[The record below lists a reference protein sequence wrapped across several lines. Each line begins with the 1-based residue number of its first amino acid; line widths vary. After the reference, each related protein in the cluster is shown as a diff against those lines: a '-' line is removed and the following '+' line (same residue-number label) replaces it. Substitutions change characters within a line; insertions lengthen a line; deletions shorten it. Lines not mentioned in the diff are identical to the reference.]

1 MNEFRHLNADGVFDP
16 SAIYTHVVV
25 PPAGR
30 VVFLAGQWG
39 ADAEGALV
47 GGGFEDQVTQAFSNV
62 QVHLAALGIGPRHV
76 LKLTHFVVDLDQEKR
91 TALHGVAGEIWP
103 VDKPAATLLGVVR
116 LARDEMLYEVDVQAV
131 IPDSLLEDADK

>member
-1 MNEFRHLNADGVFDP
+1 MTEFQHLNSEGVFDP
-16 SAIYTHVVV
+16 SAIYSHVVV

-47 GGGFEDQVTQAFSNV
+47 GGGFGAQVAQAFSNV
-62 QVHLAALGIGPRHV
+62 QIHLAALGIGPRHV
-76 LKLTHFVVDLDQEKR
+76 LKLTHYVVDLDQEKR
-91 TALHGVAGEIWP
+91 AALHAAAAKIWP
-103 VDKPAATLLGVVR
+103 VDKPASTLLGVVR

-131 IPDSLLEDADK
+131 IPD